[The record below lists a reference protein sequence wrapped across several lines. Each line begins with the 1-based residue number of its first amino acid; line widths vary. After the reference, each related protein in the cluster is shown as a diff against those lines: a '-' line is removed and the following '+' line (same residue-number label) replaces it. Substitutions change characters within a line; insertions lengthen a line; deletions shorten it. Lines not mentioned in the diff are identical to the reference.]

1 MAGRSSRGYAAMN
14 SVAVEQMLPEH
25 MRQRQQAIKHATK
38 HRIIHKP
45 IIFGTHAVYLGKK
58 ASEDKNHKW
67 CCYVRGL
74 NGEDI
79 SRFVSKVEFD
89 LDKSFPEPN
98 IVIHKPPF

>member
-1 MAGRSSRGYAAMN
+1 
-14 SVAVEQMLPEH
+14 
-25 MRQRQQAIKHATK
+25 MR